1 MRLLGI
7 TRAELVEEVIQ
18 DQWGG
23 QLDNF
28 CTDLSIN
35 GCIIHLCTREVKIG
49 AKQVDGTIL
58 EGDAKD
64 VARKFLG
71 RHEANI
77 SQTKECGEAVLLP
90 SVVCQLAMTLGQFD
104 VILDAQGSR
113 VTRLAKSRFNWTQ
126 TDWICFLRQSE
137 TCLS

>member
-1 MRLLGI
+1 MVKSSMRLLGI

-28 CTDLSIN
+28 CTDLSLN

-64 VARKFLG
+64 VVREFLG
-71 RHEANI
+71 RHEANVVL
-77 SQTKECGEAVLLP
+77 TEECDEAALLP
-90 SVVCQLAMTLGQFD
+90 FVIHQVAMILRQFD
-104 VILDAQGSR
+104 GILY
-113 VTRLAKSRFNWTQ
+113 V
-126 TDWICFLRQSE
+126 
-137 TCLS
+137 